1 MADLEAQK
9 KIDENINELRSKT
22 KIKKEVKE
30 EDDGVKVKVE
40 EGTESGKK

>member
-22 KIKKEVKE
+22 KIKKEETDE
-30 EDDGVKVKVE
+30 EVKVKVE
-40 EGTESGKK
+40 EGTESGGG